1 MHFRFAI
8 MFLAVLAFITTPVF
22 AQETEERI
30 VDEVVAQVNDGVIT
44 LSRVKREMK
53 SIVDASVEQG
63 KARDLAEKEVNEKQ
77 GELIANLINE
87 ELLLQRAK
95 EIGLE
100 REVDAAVNQQFLQIM
115 KENNLT
121 TLDALYAEMRKT
133 GVNPDDIRELWRKQ
147 RTREYV
153 IQQEVQRKEYWK
165 PTATELKAYYEANKT
180 RFATPETVT
189 LSEIFLGFAGRTEDS
204 VRTKAAELVKA
215 LRAGGDFSKAV
226 TENSDRPNAAETK
239 GKVGKIKVADL
250 EPKIAAAIKDVK
262 PGSYSDPIELDETGL
277 SIVFVE
283 AREAASSD
291 SKFDEEAVRLAILQ
305 ERSPEATKKFISSL
319 RSESYIKINERYRPL
334 VSPILFEEERKEQA
348 SSN

>member
-1 MHFRFAI
+1 MHFRSGI
-8 MFLAVLAFITTPVF
+8 IFLAVMAFIAVPVF
-22 AQETEERI
+22 AQETEERV

-63 KARDLAEKEVNEKQ
+63 KTREVAEKEVDEKQ

-95 EIGLE
+95 EIGIE

-121 TLDALYAEMRKT
+121 TLEALYAEMRRS

-165 PTATELKAYYEANKT
+165 PTASDLKTYYDANKA

-204 VRTKAAELVKA
+204 VRSKALELLKQ
-215 LRAGGDFSKAV
+215 LRAGGDFAKAV

-239 GKVGKIKVADL
+239 GKVGKLKVADL
-250 EPKIAAAIKDVK
+250 EPTIAAAIKNVR
-262 PGSYSDPIELDETGL
+262 PGEYSDPIELDQTGI

-305 ERSPEATKKFISSL
+305 ERSPEATKKFLSSL
-319 RSESYIKINERYRPL
+319 RSESYIKINERYRPI
-334 VSPILFEEERKEQA
+334 VSPILFQDERKEQA

>member
-1 MHFRFAI
+1 MHIRSGI
-8 MFLAVLAFITTPVF
+8 IFLAILALISIPTFG
-22 AQETEERI
+22 QETEERV

-44 LSRVKREMK
+44 LSRVKREKK
-53 SIVDASVEQG
+53 SIVDAAVEQG
-63 KARDLAEKEVNEKQ
+63 KARDVAEKEVNEKE

-121 TLDALYAEMRKT
+121 TLEALYAEMRKS

-165 PTATELKAYYEANKT
+165 PTATELKAYYEANKA

-189 LSEIFLGFAGRTEDS
+189 LSEIFLGFAGRTEEA
-204 VRTKAAELVKA
+204 VRSKGLDLVKQ
-215 LRAGGDFSKAV
+215 LRAGGDFAKAV
-226 TENSDRPNAAETK
+226 AENSDRPNAAETK

-250 EPKIAAAIKDVK
+250 EPTIAAAIKNIR
-262 PGSYSDPIELDETGL
+262 PGGYSDPIELDDTGF

-305 ERSPEATKKFISSL
+305 ERSPAATKKFISSL

-334 VSPILFEEERKEQA
+334 VSPILFEEERKEHA